1 MRVNKTHKS
10 INSSLLYFLILI
22 LISTINFINCDCSSN
37 EPFKLSNVCKTDCDN
52 IQLFQ
57 AKTCIPISTK
67 ESDITAMFNKIVS
80 YYAGIAVN
88 TITNS
93 IIIEGENINY
103 IITTN
108 IIENSNTNSYL
119 LKLGQNCLNKM
130 TSDFYI
136 VLINIKNNNYI
147 TTSNG
152 IRLFDNSNQISLNNK
167 CNKQTINIGNPISI
181 TNSEKALYKQI
192 KSDYG
197 YDIFNINDQFYT
209 DKCSKFTTSD
219 KTDMSLQRRNEI

>member
-22 LISTINFINCDCSSN
+22 LISTINLINCDCSSN
-37 EPFKLSNVCKTDCDN
+37 EPFKLSNVCNTDCDN
-52 IQLFQ
+52 TQLFQ

-80 YYAGIAVN
+80 YYSSITVN
-88 TITNS
+88 TITNP

-119 LKLGQNCLNKM
+119 LNLGENCLNAL
-130 TSDFYI
+130 TSEFYI

-152 IRLFDNSNQISLNNK
+152 IRLFDNSN
-167 CNKQTINIGNPISI
+167 
-181 TNSEKALYKQI
+181 
-192 KSDYG
+192 
-197 YDIFNINDQFYT
+197 
-209 DKCSKFTTSD
+209 
-219 KTDMSLQRRNEI
+219 